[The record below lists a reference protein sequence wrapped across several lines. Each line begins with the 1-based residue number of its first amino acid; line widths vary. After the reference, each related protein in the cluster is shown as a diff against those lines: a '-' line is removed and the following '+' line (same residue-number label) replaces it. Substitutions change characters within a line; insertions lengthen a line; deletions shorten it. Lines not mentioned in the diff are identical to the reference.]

1 MAGDFFYPQYVDN
14 MVDKTQNIE
23 IVLGNQMI
31 DYSQKKWK
39 SKSAHILRLD
49 GYLDQYAK
57 IYGKIMAANIV
68 HHIYPAKEYP
78 EYEWCDWNLISVSR
92 ESHNKL
98 ENRKTGKLT
107 NAGEELKRRTKPG
120 VNWRKR

>member
-1 MAGDFFYPQYVDN
+1 
-14 MVDKTQNIE
+14 
-23 IVLGNQMI
+23 MI

-57 IYGKIMAANIV
+57 RYGKIMAANIV

>member
-1 MAGDFFYPQYVDN
+1 
-14 MVDKTQNIE
+14 
-23 IVLGNQMI
+23 MI

-57 IYGKIMAANIV
+57 RYGKIMAANIV

-107 NAGEELKRRTKPG
+107 NAGEELKRSTKPG